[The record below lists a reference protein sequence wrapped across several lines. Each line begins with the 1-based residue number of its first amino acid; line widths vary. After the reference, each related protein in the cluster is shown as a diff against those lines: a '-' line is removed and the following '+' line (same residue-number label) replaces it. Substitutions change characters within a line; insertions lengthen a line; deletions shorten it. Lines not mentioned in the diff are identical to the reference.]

1 MLWYPSLPAGMHCGN
16 FTTDQTVPPAVSL
29 SGYQGISGICL
40 KSVITDGSLNDRY
53 NRRQSTTSITSHHQT
68 NPPSW
73 KEIIS
78 SCSLHWTSHRVSEGR
93 CSLSTPLARLQTVW
107 QGGEGGEKSRFV
119 KAAPQQTAGNA
130 IGGKLTIWFA
140 DKVLF
145 WVLHLANSYQPKLH
159 QNQEIL

>member
-1 MLWYPSLPAGMHCGN
+1 MVPS
-16 FTTDQTVPPAVSL
+16 TTDTIADNPQPPSPPP
-29 SGYQGISGICL
+29 I
-40 KSVITDGSLNDRY
+40 K
-53 NRRQSTTSITSHHQT
+53 
-68 NPPSW
+68 PSW
-73 KEIIS
+73 KEIIFLS

-107 QGGEGGEKSRFV
+107 QSGEGGEKSRFV

-145 WVLHLANSYQPKLH
+145 WVLHLAHSFPPKLH
-159 QNQEIL
+159 QQIKKFYNFSFVFSNPENLDQQTKWQQHPIPAPNKTNV